1 LFIIKTYEIIKSL
14 ERECDPIKNSLFLRI
29 KYTQQEITH
38 VQSGSQKVS
47 YFAFAASFA
56 ILSIIAVTL
65 SNQEAFGD
73 GLTSETFSATLGDRN
88 AEMLVQVNPPILTD
102 ASRNDAY
109 ILFRLYDANNNQT
122 IQYTTFFISVEKGV
136 GEDAETIMPPT
147 LFHTESGLLRLKVQP
162 AEGELQIFG
171 TQEQFLNAWVAD
183 PGGTVNIQGPLF
195 LEGGLYHL
203 RVEIFGVDNIRNIF
217 ADENIPK
224 FDSWLSVGDVFTQN
238 VDYQGQPYN
247 TTIISYYDRVGNF
260 SFDGNNQQFTWSMP
274 FDWNVSRIEDTNIF
288 VHEEVKIPKSL
299 AGIGDTTSFSATV
312 NGNPIS
318 GRMLAVDP
326 YSSQQELTLHYLI
339 NKNDVINMASQVP
352 QGDSDMVFTLA
363 PAAGQVA
370 QTTGEIL
377 TDTGNINVVLEWAP
391 DQLNAN
397 AESTLTLIFL
407 DGFSG
412 QRIADDVNYNL
423 RVLDNNGSQVYSQ
436 TGLIAE
442 GGTGIQTI
450 DFPAN
455 ENYRV
460 EVEVTAIARDGQPI
474 DQTRNGIARGTVVVP
489 EFPSGSLVTAAA
501 VTGISSA
508 VIILLRRFVKLAPG
522 LGL

>member
-1 LFIIKTYEIIKSL
+1 M
-14 ERECDPIKNSLFLRI
+14 
-29 KYTQQEITH
+29 
-38 VQSGSQKVS
+38 QSGSQKVS
-47 YFAFAASFA
+47 RFAFAASLA
-56 ILSIIAVTL
+56 VLSIIAATL
-65 SNQEAFGD
+65 SNQDAFGD

-88 AEMLVQVNPPILTD
+88 AELLVQVNPPILTD

-136 GEDAETIMPPT
+136 GQDAETIMPPT

-162 AEGELQIFG
+162 AEGDVQIFG

-224 FDSWLSVGDVFTQN
+224 FDSWLSVGDVFTQSI
-238 VDYQGQPYN
+238 DYQGQSYN
-247 TTIISYYDRVGNF
+247 TTVISYYDRVRDL
-260 SFDGNNQQFTWSMP
+260 SFDANNQQFTWSMP
-274 FDWNVSRIEDTNIF
+274 FDWNVSRLEDTNIF

-299 AGIGDTTSFSATV
+299 VGIGDTTSFTAAV

-326 YSSQQELTLHYLI
+326 YSSQQELTLHYLL
-339 NKNDVINMASQVP
+339 NKNDIISMASAVP
-352 QGDSDMVFTLA
+352 QGDSDMIFTLA
-363 PAAGQVA
+363 PATGQVA

-397 AESTLTLIFL
+397 TQSTLTLSFH

-412 QRIADDVNYNL
+412 ERIVDDVNYNL
-423 RVLDNNGSQVYSQ
+423 RVFDNNGSQVYSQ
-436 TGLIAE
+436 TGLVAE
-442 GGTGIQTI
+442 GGTGMQSI

-455 ENYRV
+455 ENYRM
-460 EVEVTAIARDGQPI
+460 EVEVTGIARDGQSI
-474 DQTRNGIARGTVVVP
+474 DQTRNGIARGAVVVP
-489 EFPSGSLVTAAA
+489 EFPSGSLATAAA
-501 VTGISSA
+501 ITGITGA
-508 VIILLRRFVKLAPG
+508 IIVVLRRFVKIEPG